1 MTTPDEAAGARREAG
16 LSQGPIEYTEYG
28 SGRAVVFVHGLFV
41 NSALW
46 RDVAP
51 VVAAAGFRCIVPDW
65 PFGAHRH
72 AMPPDALLD
81 PPAVGTLIRDF
92 LDVLD
97 LRDVV
102 LVANDT
108 GCAYSQLAVAAD
120 ARRIGALVF
129 TPGDCLDYF
138 FPPMFRFLQ
147 VFARIPGSTYLLAQ
161 TLRARR
167 LHRLP
172 WVFGLL
178 SKRPVPEEVMAAY
191 VTPMRQNKAV
201 RRDLGK
207 ILRGVDS
214 RHTLRAAEKF
224 SSFDRPILLAWAPE
238 DRVFPI
244 ALAERVSRL
253 FPNAKVAEIEDSYT
267 FIPEDQPGKLAELII
282 GVGRSVVP
290 EPPAEG
296 ISDLPPG

>member
-1 MTTPDEAAGARREAG
+1 MATHSEVTGTRREAG
-16 LSQGPIEYTEYG
+16 LKQGRIEYTEYG
-28 SGRAVVFVHGLFV
+28 SGRVVVFVHGLFV

-51 VVAAAGFRCIVPDW
+51 MVAEAGFRCIVPDW
-65 PFGAHRH
+65 PFGAHRQ
-72 AMPPDALLD
+72 AMPRDVTLD
-81 PPAVGTLIRDF
+81 PPAVGALIRSF

-97 LRDVV
+97 VRDVV

-108 GCAYSQLAVAAD
+108 GCAYSQLAVTQD
-120 ARRIGALVF
+120 AHRIGALVF

-147 VFARIPGSTYLLAQ
+147 VLARIPGSTYLLAQ
-161 TLRARR
+161 TLRAHK

-178 SKRPVPEEVMAAY
+178 SKRPVPEEIMAAY
-191 VTPMRQNKAV
+191 LRPMRQSSAV

-214 RHTLRAAEKF
+214 RYTLEAAEKF
-224 SSFDRPILLAWAPE
+224 SSFDRPVLLAWAPE
-238 DRVFPI
+238 DKVFPI
-244 ALAERVSRL
+244 FLAERVSRL
-253 FPNAKVAEIEDSYT
+253 FPNAKVEQIEDSYT

-282 GVGRSVVP
+282 GVGRSIVP
-290 EPPAEG
+290 EPPSTGGSA
-296 ISDLPPG
+296 P

>member
-1 MTTPDEAAGARREAG
+1 MAAHDAVTGVRQAAALR
-16 LSQGPIEYTEYG
+16 QGRIEYTEYG
-28 SGRAVVFVHGLFV
+28 SGQAVVFVHGLFV

-46 RDVAP
+46 RGVAP

-65 PFGAHRH
+65 PFGAHRL
-72 AMPPDALLD
+72 AMPANATLD
-81 PPAVGTLIRDF
+81 PPAVGTLLCGF
-92 LDVLD
+92 LDALD

-108 GCAYSQLAVAAD
+108 GCAYSQLAITQD
-120 ARRIGALVF
+120 AHRIGALVL
-129 TPGDCLDYF
+129 TPGDSLDRF

-161 TLRARR
+161 TLRVRS

-191 VTPMRQNKAV
+191 LAPMRRDSAV

-207 ILRGVDS
+207 ILRGVDKKY
-214 RHTLRAAEKF
+214 TMAAATKF
-224 SSFDRPILLAWAPE
+224 PAFDRPVLLAWAPE
-238 DRVFPI
+238 DKLFPI
-244 ALAERVSRL
+244 SLAEHMGAL
-253 FPNAKVAEIEDSYT
+253 FPNARVEQIEDSYT
-267 FIPEDQPGKLAELII
+267 FVPEDQPGQLAELII
-282 GVGRSVVP
+282 GVGRNLAP
-290 EPPAEG
+290 EPPAADG
-296 ISDLPPG
+296 NTT